1 MEKAILLSVSVF
13 SACLAAGLA
22 ALAAAIGDA
31 MAVRKAFEG
40 MTRQPEMAGKIMTN
54 LFISI
59 GLIESIPIIATVIA
73 IVLVFTDVIVGK
85 L

>member
-1 MEKAILLSVSVF
+1 MENAILLSVSVF

-22 ALAAAIGDA
+22 AIAAAIGDA

>member
-13 SACLAAGLA
+13 SDCLAAGLA
-22 ALAAAIGDA
+22 AIAAAIGDA

>member
-22 ALAAAIGDA
+22 AVAAAIGDA

>member
-1 MEKAILLSVSVF
+1 MEKAFLLSVSVF
-13 SACLAAGLA
+13 SACLVAGLA
-22 ALAAAIGDA
+22 AIAAAFGDA
-31 MAVRKAFEG
+31 LAVRKAFEG

>member
-1 MEKAILLSVSVF
+1 M
-13 SACLAAGLA
+13 AGLA
-22 ALAAAIGDA
+22 AIAAAFGDA
-31 MAVRKAFEG
+31 LAVRKAFEG

>member
-13 SACLAAGLA
+13 SACLVAAI
-22 ALAAAIGDA
+22 AAAFGDA
-31 MAVRKAFEG
+31 LAVRKAFEG

>member
-13 SACLAAGLA
+13 SACLAAGFA
-22 ALAAAIGDA
+22 AIAAAIGDA

>member
-22 ALAAAIGDA
+22 AIAAAIGDA
-31 MAVRKAFEG
+31 MAVCKAFEG

>member
-13 SACLAAGLA
+13 SACLVAGLA
-22 ALAAAIGDA
+22 ALSAAIGDSL
-31 MAVRKAFEG
+31 AVGKAFEG
-40 MTRQPEMAGKIMTN
+40 MTRQPEMSGKIMTN

-59 GLIESIPIIATVIA
+59 GLIESIPIIAVVIA
-73 IVLVFTDVIVGK
+73 IVLVFTDVVAGK

>member
-22 ALAAAIGDA
+22 AIAAAIGDA
-31 MAVRKAFEG
+31 MAVRKAFEV